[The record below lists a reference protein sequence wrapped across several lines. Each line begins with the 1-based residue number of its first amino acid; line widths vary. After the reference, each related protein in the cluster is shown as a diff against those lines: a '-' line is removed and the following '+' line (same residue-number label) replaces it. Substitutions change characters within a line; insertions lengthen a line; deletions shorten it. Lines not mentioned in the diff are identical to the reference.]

1 MAGVVRRQG
10 NGAGPRRRGDAVG
23 TLALLA
29 LLLGGAALGYVLRE
43 LAGGPRAPDGAHIR
57 EVLSGTEL
65 ADSDVV
71 AATAALAWL
80 MLAYLALS
88 VGLRLALLLAGR
100 LSGGARW
107 ARTALRLSNLVTI
120 PAVRRLVD
128 GGVGGTL
135 LAASWLPLPSHEGG
149 AAGIAYAAAAAAPPP
164 LVAWVDAPPPPA
176 EAAPE
181 APSPRCVL
189 YTVAPGDDLWEVAR
203 RCYGDGS
210 RFVEIFEASRGL
222 PMEGGEHFSDPR
234 VIRPGWVLRVP
245 MPALNVDAGDDVTTY
260 RVRRGDHLWGI
271 AERFLGDGFR
281 WVEIWERNSGR
292 EVEAG
297 SRLTD
302 PNQIYPG
309 WLLELPL
316 RDGAATLPAG
326 ARAPAAPPGPL
337 PVESAAQ
344 PAFADAL
351 AGAAVGA
358 DTAASEGA
366 AEDADADAARGGGWD
381 WEWPRLPRT
390 VTWSAAGFVVIGGT
404 AIFVQR
410 LHRAGSL
417 RIRFGA
423 GRGGDGPGDAGR
435 VALAT
440 GALATALAD
449 LGFAG
454 SMPLLVIEG
463 GSGLEFTVACPP
475 GDAGALLAARHD
487 LERRLGCDVEAAA
500 EGSTRVALTLCAS
513 GRPPGALAEA
523 PYAAPALVV
532 PVGANDAGVVYL
544 NLAVAGSVTVTGTAG
559 ERRALLRSWV
569 ATLQTTCAPDELSF
583 RVDAA
588 AAGLL
593 DADAG
598 LLYFGGA
605 AGAPDAA
612 DLADELDEII
622 QSRSSGHGVSRPLV
636 AVFDPAGGGDVP
648 AGAMR
653 HGPAAGVFVICCLPP
668 GESAD
673 GLTDSGALVA
683 FGAAGDGADGDA
695 DGIPPG
701 AIALRT
707 GRDEPLLLEPV
718 HVRRDTSARWSE
730 SADPAAPAEVLGRMP
745 EDLPPPREPDA
756 RTSADG
762 RPWTGDAHEGGAET
776 FGAALAHSVMP
787 HDPLAGF
794 AASGGGGPDAV
805 TCAPGLPDGEPEP
818 DPAEPVGPA
827 VEQDAGCEAT
837 RVRSAVPPEQPEE
850 EVSPQAGEAPGE
862 AIASGETPRDDGPVT
877 QPEPQPVVA
886 ADGMGRPAPAI
897 RQSALLTHDD
907 LAPAAEDAP
916 PGAQAVFTV
925 RCLGAFELRLGA
937 TPVAGWPI
945 AKSRE
950 LLAFL
955 ATQGGRPVPRE
966 SVAEALWPDSPWDAS
981 LRHTIAN
988 AVSSLRGVVRS
999 AAGSDELQPVVTAR
1013 QRYELQTALFRID
1026 LDEFESALRRAAA
1039 LTDVDALAE
1048 YERAAALCRG
1058 DFLAGEPFPWLDAYR
1073 ADYRRR
1079 AAEGASRGAAI
1090 AERLGERERAA
1101 LLYGVVL
1108 EQDPT
1113 DEAAARGRMRH
1124 LAAFRDTNGVRKVF
1138 KALTKAL
1145 QRELDD
1151 PRAAPAQETREL
1163 LAELLG
1169 EEQGAVV

>member
-10 NGAGPRRRGDAVG
+10 SGAGARRRGDAVG
-23 TLALLA
+23 TLGLLA
-29 LLLGGAALGYVLRE
+29 LLLGGAVLGFVLRE
-43 LAGGPRAPDGAHIR
+43 LGGGPRAPDGAHIR

-65 ADSDVV
+65 ADSDLV
-71 AATAALAWL
+71 AAAAAVAWL
-80 MLAYLALS
+80 VLAYLALS
-88 VGLRLALLLAGR
+88 VGLRLALLFAGR

-107 ARTALRLSNLVTI
+107 ARTGLRLSNLVTI

-128 GGVGGTL
+128 GGVAGTL
-135 LAASWLPLPSHEGG
+135 LAASWLPLPAHAWG
-149 AAGIAYAAAAAAPPP
+149 AAGPAYAAAAAPPP
-164 LVAWVDAPPPPA
+164 LVAWVDAPPVPA

-181 APSPRCVL
+181 APAPRCVL

-222 PMEGGEHFSDPR
+222 PMDGGERFSDPR

-245 MPALNVDAGDDVTTY
+245 MPAPSVDAGDDVTTY

-302 PNQIYPG
+302 PNQIHPG

-316 RDGAATLPAG
+316 RDGAAILPAE
-326 ARAPAAPPGPL
+326 ARAPAAPPAPL

-344 PAFADAL
+344 PGFADAPD
-351 AGAAVGA
+351 GAAVRAGTAMSGGA
-358 DTAASEGA
+358 PG
-366 AEDADADAARGGGWD
+366 DAAAARGGGGGWD
-381 WEWPRLPRT
+381 WEWPHLPRT

-404 AIFVQR
+404 ALFVQR

-417 RIRFGA
+417 RLRPRA

-440 GALATALAD
+440 AALGTALAD

-454 SMPLLVIEG
+454 SMPLLVLEG

-500 EGSTRVALTLCAS
+500 DGPTRVALTLGAS
-513 GRPPGALAEA
+513 GRPPDALGEA
-523 PYAAPALVV
+523 PYASPALVV
-532 PVGANDAGVVYL
+532 PVGATDAGIVYL
-544 NLAVAGSVTVTGTAG
+544 NLAAAGSVTVTGTAG

-569 ATLQTTCAPDELSF
+569 ATLQTTRTPNELSF
-583 RVDAA
+583 RVDADA
-588 AAGLL
+588 ARLL

-598 LLYFGGA
+598 LLYFGA
-605 AGAPDAA
+605 AGAGGAA
-612 DLADELDEII
+612 DLAEELDEII
-622 QSRSSGHGVSRPLV
+622 RSRSPGDGVSRPLV
-636 AVFDPAGGGDVP
+636 AVFDLAGGGGDVP
-648 AGAMR
+648 AGAVR
-653 HGPAAGVFVICCLPP
+653 YGPAAGVFVIRCLPP
-668 GESAD
+668 GQPAD
-673 GLTDSGALVA
+673 GLADSGALVA

-701 AIALRT
+701 AIVLRT

-730 SADPAAPAEVLGRMP
+730 SADPAAPTEVLGRMTGN
-745 EDLPPPREPDA
+745 LPPPGEPDA
-756 RTSADG
+756 RPSPDG
-762 RPWTGDAHEGGAET
+762 RLRTGDAHEGSAEGL
-776 FGAALAHSVMP
+776 GAALAHPVMP

-794 AASGGGGPDAV
+794 SEHDGGGQETVA
-805 TCAPGLPDGEPEP
+805 CAPVRPDSEPAP
-818 DPAEPVGPA
+818 DRSEPVGPV

-837 RVRSAVPPEQPEE
+837 RVRSAVPPEQPGW
-850 EVSPQAGEAPGE
+850 EVAPQPGEAPGE
-862 AIASGETPRDDGPVT
+862 AIASGETPRDESPVT
-877 QPEPQPVVA
+877 LPEPQPVAA
-886 ADGMGRPAPAI
+886 ADGMSRPEQAI
-897 RQSALLTHDD
+897 RQSALLTHAD
-907 LAPAAEDAP
+907 LAPAAEDDP
-916 PGAQAVFTV
+916 PAAQAVFTV
-925 RCLGAFELRLGA
+925 NCLGPFELRVGT

-1026 LDEFESALRRAAA
+1026 LDEFEFALRRAAV
-1039 LTDVDALAE
+1039 LPDVDALAE

-1079 AAEGASRGAAI
+1079 AADGASRGAAI

-1113 DEAAARGRMRH
+1113 DEVAARGRMRH

-1138 KALTKAL
+1138 KALTEAL
-1145 QRELDD
+1145 QQELDD
-1151 PRAAPAQETREL
+1151 PRAAPAEETREL
-1163 LAELLG
+1163 LAELLAR
-1169 EEQGAVV
+1169 EPGAVV